1 MVKVKLFNTLSR
13 RLEEF
18 VPIEDGKVRMY
29 ICGPTVWN
37 FAHIGNFRTFIF
49 GDVLRRYLKYK
60 GYGVKH
66 VFNLTDID
74 DRIINESAA
83 RNISIDEF
91 TAPFITYFWEDFDAL
106 GNERPEVT
114 PRATE
119 HIAEMIDI
127 IAKLIANGH
136 AYESDGSIYYRI
148 GAFPEYGKLSKISF
162 EGNIAGASD
171 RVDTDKYEKEDAR
184 DFALWKLVGEDEN
197 PGWDAPFGRGRP
209 GWHIECSAMA
219 MKYLGETFDLHAG
232 GMDLQFPH
240 HENEIAQ
247 SEGATGKL
255 FSKYWVHSE
264 FLKIDDVTMSKSKG
278 NFFTFRDLREQ
289 GYSPLAIRYLLLSV
303 PYRKQL
309 NFTFEGLKAAE
320 STVERLRNFRAL
332 VRESSTA
339 TVAERKS
346 SAFPSD
352 SGELPAAKPPEGVG
366 LPSER
371 QSFSARQ
378 NAKGTEAENSV
389 RSSVSQALKRFEA
402 AMDDDLNTAAALAA
416 VHDMVREI
424 NTILA
429 AEGLSEADKA
439 AVLDAVA
446 KFDSVLGIFGK
457 ENSELL
463 DEDVEALIAERQ
475 DARRHRNFARSDEI
489 RDELAAKGIIL
500 EDTKDGMRWR
510 RK

>member
-1 MVKVKLFNTLSR
+1 MLKLFNTLSR
-13 RLEEF
+13 QLEEF
-18 VPIEDGKVRMY
+18 EPIEPGRVRMY

-49 GDVLRRYLKYK
+49 GDVLRRYLKFK
-60 GYGVKH
+60 GFELTQ

-83 RNISIDEF
+83 RGISIDEF

-127 IAKLIANGH
+127 ITKLIANGH

-148 GAFPEYGKLSKISF
+148 AAFPEYGKLSKISF

-171 RVDTDKYEKEDAR
+171 RVDTDKYDKEDAR
-184 DFALWKLVGEDEN
+184 DFALWKLVAEDET

-209 GWHIECSAMA
+209 GWHIECSAMS

-320 STVERLRNFRAL
+320 STVERLRNFRSL
-332 VRESSTA
+332 VKE
-339 TVAERKS
+339 
-346 SAFPSD
+346 
-352 SGELPAAKPPEGVG
+352 
-366 LPSER
+366 
-371 QSFSARQ
+371 
-378 NAKGTEAENSV
+378 
-389 RSSVSQALKRFEA
+389 SVSNGSEETVGETDSAAVEAVSVALSKFEE

-416 VHDMVREI
+416 VHDMVREV

-429 AEGLSEADKA
+429 ANGLTEEERS
-439 AVLDAVA
+439 AVLDAIG
-446 KFDSVLGIFGK
+446 KFDAVLGIFGR
-457 ENSELL
+457 EDSELL
-463 DEDVEALIAERQ
+463 DEDIEALIAERQ
-475 DARRHRNFARSDEI
+475 EARRHRNFARSDEI
-489 RDELAAKGIIL
+489 RDELAAKGITL